1 MSRKSEIRDAAA
13 PSQRGKKLGKPAKYR
28 RQMQHLSSFGSWVD
42 RIEEVCCWHARACVH
57 QSCNRDEQFAAS
69 FHSAQPYPHVAIP
82 EFFSSA
88 FAAELAQKFPS
99 PEISKAGWFL
109 YNNPIEIKFAN
120 NDRASLPACFNSA
133 IDLLNS
139 EQTRSLVSAISGV
152 PFLEEVI
159 TILCFGSLCI
169 YSSFLGPS
177 SSRRR
182 HPLPPPRRQARHASG
197 LHPRL
202 GLLRSLSDWL
212 RCRTTAFIL

>member
-1 MSRKSEIRDAAA
+1 MRGNPLNTRCCRSKTKSSASRPNIEGKCKIF
-13 PSQRGKKLGKPAKYR
+13 RGLVLGLIVLR
-28 RQMQHLSSFGSWVD
+28 RYVFGM
-42 RIEEVCCWHARACVH
+42 RACVH

-82 EFFSSA
+82 EFFSRA

-139 EQTRSLVSAISGV
+139 EHMRSLVSAISGV

-159 TILCFGSLCI
+159 AMLCFDT
-169 YSSFLGPS
+169 
-177 SSRRR
+177 
-182 HPLPPPRRQARHASG
+182 
-197 LHPRL
+197 LH
-202 GLLRSLSDWL
+202 
-212 RCRTTAFIL
+212 